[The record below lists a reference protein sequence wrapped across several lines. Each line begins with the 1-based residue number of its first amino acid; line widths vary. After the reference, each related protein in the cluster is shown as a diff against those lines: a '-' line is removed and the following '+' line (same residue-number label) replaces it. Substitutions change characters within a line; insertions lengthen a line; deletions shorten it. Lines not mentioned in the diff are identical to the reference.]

1 MVDLIKTYKNVGAGQ
16 TEKVLSYIFYIFG
29 KLTYALIKKN
39 YQIFEEN
46 KIQNPFFDC
55 LDIIHRNQRR
65 NV

>member
-39 YQIFEEN
+39 IQIFEEN
-46 KIQNPFFDC
+46 KI
-55 LDIIHRNQRR
+55 
-65 NV
+65 